1 MPHKTVESFRQP
13 EPLEAN
19 AIADSLTPVRSTRA
33 GFSALRIFMACGIVL
48 LAGVLPACQTTT
60 HKEAKIQ
67 AEQRWN
73 QVRGRVKMQL
83 AERQYQAGRFDKA
96 KRLVFE
102 AIALNPS
109 EADGYV
115 LLARTNLELGKLASA
130 RGALETAKARGLES
144 ADLHYMRGV
153 ILEQRNKVDEAIDE
167 YLSARRLDPNH
178 IDALVAQVE
187 CLVAQ
192 QHPVEALRLI
202 EENIDRLDD
211 AATVT
216 ALAAHVASLVGDI
229 VGASERYGQALETG
243 AKSRVVAEE
252 LGRLLVGAGRYE
264 EALLV
269 LKPLLNHGLDPEAG
283 GAVRRGLAICYL
295 ALNDPVSAK
304 AVLVRFANSHA
315 DDTVAQLLLA
325 KSAIASGDSV
335 TALRALDRAEQYAPD
350 RPEVWLVRATVRW
363 ERGDTS
369 GAAADLYDVLEDNP
383 EDVEAHCLL
392 AEVLRAEQHFD
403 AAREHFERAIE
414 IDPGCSWAAAGLKS
428 LRTGRDRTSAGPA
441 TSFASPGRSNVRKP

>member
-1 MPHKTVESFRQP
+1 MPRKTVASVHQP
-13 EPLEAN
+13 KPLEAHAAN
-19 AIADSLTPVRSTRA
+19 DRVAPVRSAGT
-33 GFSALRIFMACGIVL
+33 GFSALRILLACGAVV

-60 HKEAKIQ
+60 PKEAKIQ
-67 AEQRWN
+67 AQQRWS
-73 QVRGRVKMQL
+73 QVRGRVKLQL
-83 AERQYQAGRFDKA
+83 AEKQYQAGMFDDA
-96 KRLVFE
+96 KRIVLE
-102 AIALNPS
+102 SLTLNPS
-109 EADGYV
+109 QADAYV
-115 LLARTNLELGKLASA
+115 LLARANLELGKLASA
-130 RGALETAKARGLES
+130 KNALETAKARGLES
-144 ADLHYMRGV
+144 ADLYYMHGV
-153 ILEQRNKVDEAIDE
+153 ILEQRNEIDEAIDE
-167 YLSARRLDPNH
+167 YLNARRLDPSH

-192 QHPVEALRLI
+192 QHPVEALNLI
-202 EENIDRLDD
+202 EENLDRLDD
-211 AATVT
+211 AATVA

-229 VGASERYGQALETG
+229 VEASERYGRALETG

-252 LGRLLVGAGRYE
+252 LGRLLVRAGRYE

-269 LKPLLNHGLDPEAG
+269 LKPLLNHGLEAEAG

-304 AVLVRFANSHA
+304 AVLLGFADSHP

-325 KSAIASGDSV
+325 KSAIASGDPV

-414 IDPGCSWAAAGLKS
+414 IDPGCAWAAAGLKS
-428 LRTGRDRTSAGPA
+428 LRTGHGRTSAGPA